1 MTDFESAP
9 LPSYPSAC
17 IHRSKEEDIVS
28 RERKSVQGIRTM
40 GALVDTRRTRT
51 SAGALLELSALSN
64 EKVLLTRELDRWKT
78 RHVDIEKRLG
88 EIAAKERRLMTFVQ
102 ASEASHGAS
111 TPVSALE
118 PTVEGRVKFKEL
130 SY

>member
-1 MTDFESAP
+1 
-9 LPSYPSAC
+9 
-17 IHRSKEEDIVS
+17 VS

-64 EKVLLTRELDRWKT
+64 EKVLLTKELDRWKT
-78 RHVDIEKRLG
+78 RHVEIDKRLG

-102 ASEASHGAS
+102 APEVIDDKARS
-111 TPVSALE
+111 VMALDRA
-118 PTVEGRVKFKEL
+118 VEGRVKFKEL